1 MMVVEYSVVLIM
13 YAIIYLLSVHKG
25 TSLKGRVGHELANN

>member
-1 MMVVEYSVVLIM
+1 MVAEYTVVLRM
-13 YAIIYLLSVHKG
+13 YEIIYLLSVHKG